1 MTYHEEH
8 FANQLDNVRSTSKSS
23 YKFSQ
28 QDIEGQPSLIVID
41 PFVQILV
48 NAFAASKARVGRN
61 AWLKYSI
68 DVGEM
73 TRLTA
78 KKFS

>member
-1 MTYHEEH
+1 MTYHEQH

-23 YKFSQ
+23 NKLSQ
-28 QDIEGQPSLIVID
+28 QDIEGQLSLTMID
-41 PFVQILV
+41 TCVQILV
-48 NAFAASKARVGRN
+48 NAFAAPKARVGMN

-78 KKFS
+78 TKFS